1 MASRSSKAE
10 PPVPEP
16 PVIWLLGPACS
27 GQTSLVA
34 GLLDR
39 WRSVLRQELT
49 AATATS
55 ETLAWPPEAPRLRF
69 LITTGLNSETPYD
82 PGADLAFIGQAP
94 ALLLAVLRADET
106 DPRPLHALLT
116 GLRERGL
123 DGPLLLVQTDLHAL
137 YPPGA
142 KHPMPYPYGPDGQP
156 GPGVPAALSEALKAQ
171 RRRFDGLAAG
181 FVPVD
186 LTSAAQGYP
195 PRDYGIT
202 ALRAAIRRLAPE
214 LTQALA
220 PPAPP
225 ESRLWTR
232 AILPWAAVA
241 AAADMIPGLMGLPA
255 LVVQG
260 WLLQA
265 ISRRFGLAS
274 DVAVWANAI
283 GVLGTGLVLR
293 SVLSWLLGGQEPLWA
308 MAALAAWT
316 FLASCVISA
325 LAIRFCRY
333 EVLGL
338 HPSTLEPEQARSG
351 EQPIGRGGARF

>member
-10 PPVPEP
+10 PPAPEP
-16 PVIWLLGPACS
+16 PVIWLLGPAGS

-55 ETLAWPPEAPRLRF
+55 ETLAWPHEAPRLRF
-69 LITTGLNSETPYD
+69 LITTGLNGETRYD

-94 ALLLAVLRADET
+94 ALVLAVLRADEP

-123 DGPLLLVQTDLHAL
+123 EGPLLLVQTDLHAL
-137 YPPGA
+137 YPAGA

-171 RRRFDGLAAG
+171 RRRFDGLASG

-186 LTSAAQGYP
+186 LTSAAQGYSP
-195 PRDYGIT
+195 GDYGLT

-214 LTQALA
+214 LGKALA

-225 ESRLWTR
+225 EARLWSR
-232 AILPWAAVA
+232 AVLPWALVA
-241 AAADMIPGLMGLPA
+241 AAADAIPGLMGLPA

-260 WLLQA
+260 LLVRA
-265 ISRRFGLAS
+265 VSRRYGLVS

-283 GVLGTGLVLR
+283 GALGAGLVLR
-293 SVLSWLLGGQEPLWA
+293 SMLSWLLGGLEPLWGA
-308 MAALAAWT
+308 AALAAWT
-316 FLASCVISA
+316 FLASCLIGA
-325 LAIRFCRY
+325 LAIRFCRS
-333 EVLGL
+333 ELMGL
-338 HPSTLEPEQARSG
+338 RPSTLEPGDARKV
-351 EQPIGRGGARF
+351 EPAGRGGARF